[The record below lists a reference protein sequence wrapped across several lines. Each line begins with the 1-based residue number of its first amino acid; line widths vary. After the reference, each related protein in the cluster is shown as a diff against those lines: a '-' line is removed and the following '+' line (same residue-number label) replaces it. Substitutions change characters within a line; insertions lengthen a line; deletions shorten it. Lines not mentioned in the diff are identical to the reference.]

1 MVYVCRNTSLTRP
14 TAAAAEYT
22 TVNVSALKKLRTL
35 ELTLGSSY
43 NVNMPDDRDINR
55 AVEIVNQVS
64 TSCRTY
70 IIELPE
76 RFIYRVMRWDDTGL
90 VAVEDGDTD
99 NMAVTAFYDLLE
111 TLETISS
118 DNLNMVSVRSSH
130 TMHANRAGL
139 LATVIR
145 RRIPR
150 LTSRGSFE
158 VLYDSCKCCSFYS

>member
-14 TAAAAEYT
+14 TATAEHT

-35 ELTLGSSY
+35 ELTLGSPY
-43 NVNMPDDRDINR
+43 NLNMPDDRDIDR
-55 AVEIVNQVS
+55 AVQIVSQVS

-76 RFIYRVMRWDDTGL
+76 RFIHRVMRWDDTGL
-90 VAVEDGDTD
+90 VTVEDGDTEK
-99 NMAVTAFYDLLE
+99 MAVTAFYDLLE

-118 DNLNMVSVRSSH
+118 DNMVSVRSSH

-139 LATVIR
+139 LATIVR

-158 VLYDSCKCCSFYS
+158 VLYDSCKCCSSYS